1 MVKYVTMTMKRPVQS
16 TPPAVA
22 VGSKGWRD
30 ATVRSILRAE
40 DLLRQTHVDQLHSST
55 RYRSHSVGTFNVTH
69 RRPQLTAYSVNN
81 SVEKE
86 HNESDSK
93 KKEFRLKSTGST
105 LTSGV
110 MSRPFPPPALRDQS
124 AVVNTGMAGEYM
136 RGVREVEGHLRRRAG
151 RVTQEGTRVEH
162 QREQLEKLLRN
173 LRKALLVNQQS
184 ADGRTFRPAT
194 TETIL
199 DGADDLLNKERRGLN
214 VLKQEL
220 ESMLRKTLTQQQVL
234 AESSKQL
241 LECAFERSRV
251 TELLPQ
257 HGSLSAGVKTHPSP
271 LSLKPDPAGP
281 FTPECKQALDASST
295 VLRESQQL
303 RENVSQ
309 VMSDGIKKQTDMHR
323 SASKALLKKINE
335 TINLEQHLTL
345 SSAATRQ
352 AIYRKQRQMQC
363 AGYSLGRAMGPVCSA
378 DLYCRERLSRPM
390 TQLYG
395 RHSSVGLPESDLL
408 TQGSTVLR
416 KHLESSG
423 KEIAELQVVHQ
434 QLEDDKHG
442 KRAAASVDSAVVR
455 LRQRLVHPQSVR
467 PATS

>member
-1 MVKYVTMTMKRPVQS
+1 MRVARKRKTNS
-16 TPPAVA
+16 DLTP
-22 VGSKGWRD
+22 
-30 ATVRSILRAE
+30 LE
-40 DLLRQTHVDQLHSST
+40 
-55 RYRSHSVGTFNVTH
+55 
-69 RRPQLTAYSVNN
+69 
-81 SVEKE
+81 
-86 HNESDSK
+86 
-93 KKEFRLKSTGST
+93 

-124 AVVNTGMAGEYM
+124 AVVSTGMTGEYM
-136 RGVREVEGHLRRRAG
+136 RGVREVEGHLRRQAG

-162 QREQLEKLLRN
+162 QREQLEKLLRS

-199 DGADDLLNKERRGLN
+199 DGADDLLHKEQRGLN

-220 ESMLRKTLTQQQVL
+220 ESMLRKTLTQQQAL

-241 LECAFERSRV
+241 LDCAFERSRV

-257 HGSLSAGVKTHPSP
+257 HGSLSAGVKTYPSP
-271 LSLKPDPAGP
+271 LLLKPDPAGP
-281 FTPECKQALDASST
+281 FTPECKQALDSSST

-303 RENVSQ
+303 RENISQ
-309 VMSDGIKKQTDMHR
+309 VMSDVITKQTDMHR
-323 SASKALLKKINE
+323 SASEALLNKITE

-378 DLYCRERLSRPM
+378 DLFCRERLSRPM

-408 TQGSTVLR
+408 TQGSTMLR

-423 KEIAELQVVHQ
+423 KEITELQVAHQ
-434 QLEDDKHG
+434 QLEDDKYG
-442 KRAAASVDSAVVR
+442 KHAAASVDSAVVR
-455 LRQRLVHPQSVR
+455 LRRRLVHPQSVR

>member
-1 MVKYVTMTMKRPVQS
+1 MTMKRPVLS
-16 TPPAVA
+16 APPAVF

-40 DLLRQTHVDQLHSST
+40 DLLRQTHADQLDSST
-55 RYRSHSVGTFNVTH
+55 RYRSHSAGTFNVTH
-69 RRPQLTAYSVNN
+69 RLPQLTAYSVNN
-81 SVEKE
+81 SVEKD
-86 HNESDSK
+86 HNESDSEK
-93 KKEFRLKSTGST
+93 KDEFRPKSTGT
-105 LTSGV
+105 MLTSGV

-124 AVVNTGMAGEYM
+124 AVISTGMTGEYM
-136 RGVREVEGHLRRRAG
+136 RGVREVEGHLRRQAG

-162 QREQLEKLLRN
+162 QREQLEKLLRS

-199 DGADDLLNKERRGLN
+199 DGADDLLHKERRGLN

-220 ESMLRKTLTQQQVL
+220 ESMLRKTLTQQQAL

-241 LECAFERSRV
+241 LDCAFERSRV

-257 HGSLSAGVKTHPSP
+257 HGSLSAGVKTYPSP

-281 FTPECKQALDASST
+281 FTPECKQALDSSST

-303 RENVSQ
+303 RENISQ
-309 VMSDGIKKQTDMHR
+309 VMSDVIRKQTDMHS
-323 SASKALLKKINE
+323 SASKALLSKITE

-408 TQGSTVLR
+408 TQGSTMLR

-423 KEIAELQVVHQ
+423 KEITELQVVHQ
-434 QLEDDKHG
+434 QLEDDKYG

>member
-1 MVKYVTMTMKRPVQS
+1 MIMKRSVQS
-16 TPPAVA
+16 APPTVV
-22 VGSKGWRD
+22 VGPKGWRD

-40 DLLRQTHVDQLHSST
+40 DLLRQTHVDQLQSST
-55 RYRSHSVGTFNVTH
+55 RYRSHSVGTFNY
-69 RRPQLTAYSVNN
+69 RLPQLTAYSVNG

-86 HNESDSK
+86 HNESDSEK
-93 KKEFRLKSTGST
+93 KDEFRPKSTGSM
-105 LTSGV
+105 LTSAIISG
-110 MSRPFPPPALRDQS
+110 PFPPPALRDQS
-124 AVVNTGMAGEYM
+124 AVASTGMAGEYM
-136 RGVREVEGHLRRRAG
+136 RGVREVEGHLRRQAG

-162 QREQLEKLLRN
+162 QRERLEKLLRS

-194 TETIL
+194 TETIQ
-199 DGADDLLNKERRGLN
+199 DGADDLLLDERRGLN

-220 ESMLRKTLTQQQVL
+220 ENMLRKTLTQQQVL
-234 AESSKQL
+234 AGSSKQL
-241 LECAFERSRV
+241 LDCAFERSRV

-257 HGSLSAGVKTHPSP
+257 HGSLSAGVKTYPCP

-281 FTPECKQALDASST
+281 FTPECKQALDSSST

-303 RENVSQ
+303 RENISQ
-309 VMSDGIKKQTDMHR
+309 VMSDVIRKQTDMHR
-323 SASKALLKKINE
+323 SASEALLRKITE

-345 SSAATRQ
+345 SSAATKQ

-378 DLYCRERLSRPM
+378 DLFCRERLSRPM

-395 RHSSVGLPESDLL
+395 RHSSFGLPESDLL
-408 TQGSTVLR
+408 TQGSTMLR
-416 KHLESSG
+416 KHLETSG
-423 KEIAELQVVHQ
+423 KEIAELQVAHR
-434 QLEDDKHG
+434 QLEDDKYG

-455 LRQRLVHPQSVR
+455 LRRRLVRPQSVR

>member
-1 MVKYVTMTMKRPVQS
+1 MKRPVHS
-16 TPPAVA
+16 APPAVA

-55 RYRSHSVGTFNVTH
+55 RYRSHSVGKFNVTH
-69 RRPQLTAYSVNN
+69 RHTQLTDYSVNN
-81 SVEKE
+81 GVEKE

-93 KKEFRLKSTGST
+93 KKECRLKSTGST

-124 AVVNTGMAGEYM
+124 AVVSTGMAGEYM
-136 RGVREVEGHLRRRAG
+136 RGVREVEGHLRRQAG

-184 ADGRTFRPAT
+184 TDGRTFRPAT
-194 TETIL
+194 TETIMVR
-199 DGADDLLNKERRGLN
+199 ADDLLNKERRGLN

-220 ESMLRKTLTQQQVL
+220 ESMLRKTLTQQQ
-234 AESSKQL
+234 
-241 LECAFERSRV
+241 
-251 TELLPQ
+251 
-257 HGSLSAGVKTHPSP
+257 
-271 LSLKPDPAGP
+271 
-281 FTPECKQALDASST
+281 
-295 VLRESQQL
+295 
-303 RENVSQ
+303 
-309 VMSDGIKKQTDMHR
+309 
-323 SASKALLKKINE
+323 
-335 TINLEQHLTL
+335 QHLTL

-352 AIYRKQRQMQC
+352 AFYRKQRQMQC

-408 TQGSTVLR
+408 TQGSTMLR

-434 QLEDDKHG
+434 QLENDKHG
-442 KRAAASVDSAVVR
+442 KRAAAGVDSAVVR

>member
-1 MVKYVTMTMKRPVQS
+1 MIMKRPVQCAS
-16 TPPAVA
+16 PAAVV

-40 DLLRQTHVDQLHSST
+40 DLLRQTHADQLHSSA
-55 RYRSHSVGTFNVTH
+55 RYRSHSVGTFTS
-69 RRPQLTAYSVNN
+69 RFPQLTAYSVNS
-81 SVEKE
+81 SVDKE
-86 HNESDSK
+86 RNESDSEK
-93 KKEFRLKSTGST
+93 QKEFRPKSTGT
-105 LTSGV
+105 MLTSGII
-110 MSRPFPPPALRDQS
+110 SGPFPLPVLRDQS
-124 AVVNTGMAGEYM
+124 AVVSTGMAGEYM
-136 RGVREVEGHLRRRAG
+136 RGVREVEGRLRRQAG

-162 QREQLEKLLRN
+162 QRERLEKLLRS
-173 LRKALLVNQQS
+173 LRRALLVNQQS
-184 ADGRTFRPAT
+184 VDCRKFRPAT
-194 TETIL
+194 TETL
-199 DGADDLLNKERRGLN
+199 WDGADDLLHSERRGLN

-220 ESMLRKTLTQQQVL
+220 ESMLKKILTQQQVL

-241 LECAFERSRV
+241 LDCAFERSRV

-257 HGSLSAGVKTHPSP
+257 HGSLSAGVKTYPSP
-271 LSLKPDPAGP
+271 LSLKPDPTGP
-281 FTPECKQALDASST
+281 FTPECKQALDSSST
-295 VLRESQQL
+295 VLRQSQQL
-303 RENVSQ
+303 RENISQ
-309 VMSDGIKKQTDMHR
+309 VMSDVIRKQTDMHH
-323 SASKALLKKINE
+323 SASEALLKKITE

-395 RHSSVGLPESDLL
+395 RHSSSGLPESDLL
-408 TQGSTVLR
+408 TQGSTMLR

-423 KEIAELQVVHQ
+423 KEIAKLQVTHQ
-434 QLEDDKHG
+434 QLEDDKYG
-442 KRAAASVDSAVVR
+442 KRAAASVDSAVIR
-455 LRQRLVHPQSVR
+455 LRGRLVRPQSVR

>member
-1 MVKYVTMTMKRPVQS
+1 MIMKRSVQS
-16 TPPAVA
+16 APQAVA

-30 ATVRSILRAE
+30 ATVRSILHAD
-40 DLLRQTHVDQLHSST
+40 DLKRQTHVDQLHSST
-55 RYRSHSVGTFNVTH
+55 RYRSHSVGTFTH
-69 RRPQLTAYSVNN
+69 RLPHLMACSVNS
-81 SVEKE
+81 SVEKDRSE
-86 HNESDSK
+86 TDSEK
-93 KKEFRLKSTGST
+93 REEFRPKSTGSM
-105 LTSGV
+105 LTSGII
-110 MSRPFPPPALRDQS
+110 SGPFPPPVLRDQS
-124 AVVNTGMAGEYM
+124 AVVSTGMVGEYM
-136 RGVREVEGHLRRRAG
+136 RAVREVEAHLRRQAG
-151 RVTQEGTRVEH
+151 RVTQEDTRVEH
-162 QREQLEKLLRN
+162 QRERLEKLLRS

-194 TETIL
+194 TETIR
-199 DGADDLLNKERRGLN
+199 DGADDLLQNERRGLN

-241 LECAFERSRV
+241 LDCAFERSRA
-251 TELLPQ
+251 TDLLPQ
-257 HGSLSAGVKTHPSP
+257 HGSLSAGVKTYPSP
-271 LSLKPDPAGP
+271 LSLKPDPTGP
-281 FTPECKQALDASST
+281 FTPECKQALDSSSA

-303 RENVSQ
+303 RENISQ
-309 VMSDGIKKQTDMHR
+309 VMKDVIKKQTDMHL
-323 SASKALLKKINE
+323 SASKALQKKITE

-378 DLYCRERLSRPM
+378 DLFCRERLSRPM

-395 RHSSVGLPESDLL
+395 RHSSAGLPESDLI
-408 TQGSTVLR
+408 TQGSTMLQ

-423 KEIAELQVVHQ
+423 KEIAELQFAHQ
-434 QLEDDKHG
+434 QLEYDMYG

-455 LRQRLVHPQSVR
+455 LRRRLVRPQSVR
-467 PATS
+467 PVTS